1 MMWQKSIENHY
12 REIWG
17 INAEVCEF
25 SAGPI
30 HELPHGFSVLRFP
43 PHDGRKMWTYATC
56 CMSLPDD
63 NKPIELHIFSP
74 RESDEIVELLV
85 ATAHYHRTSTK
96 LDVGHSVNFGK
107 AWVGQSQCEYGL
119 ISLPYLDGPKLE
131 LLQLG
136 SRSINFYWLIP
147 VSKSEVEFKKK
158 NGLEALEVEF
168 DRSQFDYV
176 NPIREA
182 VI

>member
-1 MMWQKSIENHY
+1 MMWQEKIEKHY
-12 REIWG
+12 NDVWNVES
-17 INAEVCEF
+17 EVCEF
-25 SAGPI
+25 SAGSI
-30 HELPHGFSVLRFP
+30 HQLPHGFSVLKFP
-43 PHDGRKMWTYATC
+43 PHIGRDMWTYATS
-56 CMSLPDD
+56 CMSLPEDQ
-63 NKPIELHIFSP
+63 KPIELHMFSP
-74 RESDEIVELLV
+74 HQADEIVELLV

-107 AWVGQSQCEYGL
+107 PWLDGSKCEYGL

-136 SRSINFYWLIP
+136 SRTLNFYWLIP
-147 VSKSEVEFKKK
+147 VNDSEIEFKKK
-158 NGLEALEVEF
+158 YGLEALEMEF

-176 NPIREA
+176 NPMRKA